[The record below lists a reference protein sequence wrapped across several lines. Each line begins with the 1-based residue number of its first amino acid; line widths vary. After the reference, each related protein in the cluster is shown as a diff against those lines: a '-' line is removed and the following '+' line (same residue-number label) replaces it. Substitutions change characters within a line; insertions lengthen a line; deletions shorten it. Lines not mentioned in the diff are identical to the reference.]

1 MEQDD
6 GFALRMKL
14 PFGDTSMVI
23 RTQSVRWSAFLAA
36 LVFGIASAASAADNY
51 PLRPPDTSSPR
62 ATLQG
67 FIAATDDIYRRMK
80 SVMENYAESGRL
92 YPTSEERQERLAALS
107 DAAKLSRYLD
117 LSSMQPT
124 ILPTSNGISSR
135 QERTSR
141 SAIKAYDG
149 CPSCEFGRGVANRV

>member
-6 GFALRMKL
+6 GFAPRMKL

-23 RTQSVRWSAFLAA
+23 RTQSVRCSVFLAA
-36 LVFGIASAASAADNY
+36 LAFGVASTASAADNY

-62 ATLQG
+62 TALQG

-80 SVMENYAESGRL
+80 SSMEDYAESGRL
-92 YPTSEERQERLAALS
+92 YPTSEERRERLAALS

-117 LSSMQPT
+117 LSNVP
-124 ILPTSNGISSR
+124 P
-135 QERTSR
+135 
-141 SAIKAYDG
+141 
-149 CPSCEFGRGVANRV
+149 V